1 MDQFVINDLLS
12 NKTMDQPI
20 YRSAEQRLNKSKND
34 RIEYLEEIEYQ
45 ETEPW
50 KTMIRVQE
58 DFEFNR
64 PGLFEKCVSMKEN
77 YIVDF
82 ATDFA
87 TE

>member
-1 MDQFVINDLLS
+1 MDQFVINKLLS

-20 YRSAEQRLNKSKND
+20 YRSAEQRLNKSKDD

-50 KTMIRVQE
+50 KKLIRLQE
-58 DFEFNR
+58 DFDIDR

>member
-1 MDQFVINDLLS
+1 MDKFVIHKLLL
-12 NKTMDQPI
+12 NKSMDQPI

-34 RIEYLEEIEYQ
+34 GIEYLEEIEYQ

-64 PGLFEKCVSMKEN
+64 PGLFENCVSMKDN

>member
-1 MDQFVINDLLS
+1 MDQFVLHKSLL
-12 NKTMDQPI
+12 NKSMDQPI

-50 KTMIRVQE
+50 KKLIRLQE
-58 DFEFNR
+58 DFDIDR
-64 PGLFEKCVSMKEN
+64 PGLFEKCVSMKDN